1 MGDGSTTRDNTDIM
15 TPDDQSEPQS
25 EYQPDIKLPGGEYV
39 MMAFTDPAYP
49 MVKKEKKDE
58 DGNVVKDMNDNI
70 VMEEVKDTRV
80 ELHNLDEFKENDA
93 VHMKEV
99 KMRHHA
105 LESVTDIVHD
115 TWKDLNPGIEHV
127 WEAGRRLIISR
138 CDYLELNAGNN
149 YEQPFNFTSLTQHID
164 INFYLDLVEDGECED
179 KQQLKPE
186 DIKYIFVEM
195 SGIVPEIS
203 LSTGLLNTSSLKRV
217 IVKVPVPTTGET
229 ITEESGKKCTTLKC
243 TASMDVFGL
252 VGGMDNYAI
261 MGPGVCC
268 LALSVKT
275 GTKEFISNGIANL
288 SRKIKELGLTE
299 ETGQVNERRRL
310 KDSGELTI
318 DVHLRITPSGA
329 QGGAGSDGV
338 IGWDDVTNEIHVDI

>member
-1 MGDGSTTRDNTDIM
+1 M
-15 TPDDQSEPQS
+15 
-25 EYQPDIKLPGGEYV
+25 
-39 MMAFTDPAYP
+39 
-49 MVKKEKKDE
+49 
-58 DGNVVKDMNDNI
+58 
-70 VMEEVKDTRV
+70 
-80 ELHNLDEFKENDA
+80 
-93 VHMKEV
+93 
-99 KMRHHA
+99 
-105 LESVTDIVHD
+105 
-115 TWKDLNPGIEHV
+115 
-127 WEAGRRLIISR
+127 
-138 CDYLELNAGNN
+138 
-149 YEQPFNFTSLTQHID
+149 
-164 INFYLDLVEDGECED
+164 
-179 KQQLKPE
+179 
-186 DIKYIFVEM
+186 
-195 SGIVPEIS
+195 
-203 LSTGLLNTSSLKRV
+203 
-217 IVKVPVPTTGET
+217 
-229 ITEESGKKCTTLKC
+229 KC

-268 LALSVKT
+268 LALSVKA